1 MAAERAPNVCFLLW
15 SAQGSPFWAALV
27 FYAGYV
33 VWWRRAMTLA
43 PMRATDMGNKKIK
56 GD

>member
-33 VWWRRAMTLA
+33 VWWRRAMRSVT
-43 PMRATDMGNKKIK
+43 MRKVTYQWGKRN
-56 GD
+56 